1 MLFGEHCFI
10 YHASK
15 GGLMEG
21 VRHLQRQYDAAMVN
35 EPTSAR
41 LKGFLNELNITKSS
55 RLLRKQMDRRLE

>member
-1 MLFGEHCFI
+1 
-10 YHASK
+10 
-15 GGLMEG
+15 MEG

-55 RLLRKQMDRRLE
+55 RLLRKDKWIDD